1 MRIAVLKYIRGD
13 NEYFIR
19 RGVCMGNF
27 DIKNFRVA
35 PEYVKKT
42 KEQYEVL
49 QNTNKL
55 FLSSTGKQVGLIS
68 IHVVNLGYDEPDEP
82 ILIYFEVKKERDK
95 KDFVQYKFEQ
105 CKKEFLLQARQK
117 NEFKNRRFEFYVI
130 SREYVRKNCKNNYY
144 YAMH

>member
-1 MRIAVLKYIRGD
+1 MIKYIQGD

-42 KEQYEVL
+42 QEQYKVL
-49 QNTNKL
+49 QNTNKV
-55 FLSSTGKQVGLIS
+55 FLSSTGKQVGLIN
-68 IHVVNLGYDEPDEP
+68 IHVANFGCDEHDEP
-82 ILIYFEVKKERDK
+82 IIIYFEVKKERDK

-105 CKKEFLLQARQK
+105 CKKDYLLQARQK